1 MASREREEL
10 IQYMKDSIKRMNT
23 DKEYSRQ
30 MLVKIGL
37 YTPEGKLGEPYKH
50 LAPLVESGALRSF

>member
-1 MASREREEL
+1 MTDKERKEL
-10 IQYMKDSIKRMNT
+10 LEYMENALKRMDT

-37 YTPEGKLGEPYKH
+37 YTKKGKLAKPYKH
-50 LAPLVESGALRSF
+50 LAPLVKSGVLRSF